1 MTVEQIVDYA
11 KKNNQSSIAITN
23 HGYLSSF
30 VSFGKYAKKKGI
42 KAIYGVELYDVDNP
56 LEKADTKD
64 YQQKRYHLILLA
76 KNHQGL
82 LDLFKIVSTSCTTF
96 RYKKPLMSVDWIK
109 ENNLGKNIIALSAC
123 QAGRVSRLLIN
134 DKEQEAKEFV
144 EKLQSIFSYV
154 ALEIQSHS
162 TESQIEANKK
172 IYSFVNKYNYPY
184 VFTTDAHMVSK
195 DQQETHSIFV
205 QISEDREVGESYTD
219 CFLQNKNDIK
229 EILGTQFEEEVL
241 IKGMAET
248 TKISDMIED
257 IDIGLNKGS
266 TMPVVKIQEEFKNNE
281 EYLRHLVYK
290 DFDVK
295 FKNMSEEDKQV
306 RRDRIETEL
315 PILYKSNFT
324 DYFIMLYMLV
334 QESNNRGIPRGYS
347 RGSGANCLCLY
358 MLGVTQIDSI
368 RWDLDFSR
376 FANLGRKNLADFD
389 WDISKLRRK
398 EFVEISEQLFGKE
411 NVAPICTFNTLS
423 TKVAIRDIGKV
434 LNDKE
439 IYSLPYPLRD
449 ETSKMIPVIEIINE
463 SGEKQEKEI
472 KLKEA
477 LLQNSKLAK
486 IAEEYPLWI
495 KYVVELEGLPKS
507 MGRHAAGTL
516 ITPTQIIDY
525 CPICQD
531 SEGNIMT
538 QIEMHSAMDDLGL
551 VKMDYLGLET
561 VDIVDNT
568 LKLAGLTWEDV
579 NINNIDLDDK
589 RIYDEVYKT
598 GNTTAV
604 FQMESFESKSM
615 CIDAETDNIE
625 DVIAINAFNRPGTKE
640 SFPIYCFNKKNPNNI
655 DVLHPDLREI
665 FSKTY
670 FVLLYQEQALQMFR
684 YAGFPEDEVDNA
696 RRCIDE
702 NSLIFMA
709 DGNRKKIKDICIGDI
724 IVSVNKNN
732 VMENKK
738 VINVFDNGYSK
749 TYKITTQ
756 QGNSIIATN
765 NHKVLTQNGWKEIKE
780 LSLSDYIMTPKTFH
794 SLKDNIHPRYK
805 PSEETMF
812 MLGLL
817 IGDGSIG
824 NEDHIH
830 FTNHEEV
837 LINKFQKCISMLSR
851 SNKECEFTTTKQV
864 GVNVDYIYSS
874 YVKTDEYKKELLK
887 LLIKFNLIQFAGA
900 KRIPDEFMLYPI
912 GGKLKNLIAGL
923 FNTDGGYNI
932 QNTMIQYYT
941 TSKELAYQIKSLL
954 FKYNIYSYID
964 AKIVKDYNY
973 LCYTVEIRQN
983 ESLISFEKNILP
995 QIVGEKYNQYKYIID
1010 KSKKIKDRY
1019 DFILPE
1025 EYYKEILFS
1034 SEQQNKSFSDISNYI
1049 GGYKYNGFKLNKN
1062 AAITNKKAKNIINYI
1077 YAPRTYELLLAE
1089 YIPLKVE
1096 KIEENESCHVFDIE
1110 VEDNHNYIANELIV
1124 HNCIGKKEKK
1134 SMEKLQVQL
1143 ENGLKNK
1150 GWNENQIEKMWQ
1162 LLLKQAEYSFGRG
1175 HSVAYSL
1182 MSYLTAY
1189 LKTYYPCEFFA
1200 SCLSA
1205 KSDNLPKLS
1214 VLINECQRLNIKILP
1229 PNINKSGKEFTPL
1242 KDKNSILFGLLGIK
1256 GIGETLVEKIIEEK
1270 NIKPFENINDF
1281 ILRTGASISQIVCL
1295 VKAGA
1300 IPTKNKKDFML
1311 KYASSLFD
1319 KKEYSPVGSTPSAKI
1334 LLERWGLDINKIEK
1348 DKRLLEYNKIRE
1360 KEYKISQQIKFD
1372 KHIVSFEEKYLQDE
1386 DLWEYQ
1392 TLSMFLS
1399 NNPFEES
1406 QKYIRN
1412 IEEVEVKQKGV
1423 VIGVIS
1429 EITKRND
1436 KNGKQFAYLKI
1447 FSTFD
1452 VIEIIVWHTQYSS
1465 FQDLIKKGQQ
1475 IAILCKKTDDNRLV
1489 AESIK
1494 TYDKWLEDRKI
1505 KK

>member
-1 MTVEQIVDYA
+1 MSFVNLHTHDSMGSLLDSIMTVEQIVDYA

-42 KAIYGVELYDVDNP
+42 KAIYGCEIYDIDNP
-56 LEKADTKD
+56 LKRADTKD

-96 RYKKPLMSVDWIK
+96 KYKKPLMSIDWIK

-123 QAGRVSRLLIN
+123 QAGRVSRLLMN

-144 EKLQSIFSYV
+144 EKLQSTFAYV

-162 TESQIEANKK
+162 TDSQIEANKK
-172 IYSFVNKYNYPY
+172 IYSFVVKNNYPY

-219 CFLQNKNDIK
+219 CFLQNENDIK
-229 EILGTQFEEEVL
+229 EILGAQFGEEVL

-248 TKISDMIED
+248 IKISDMIED

-266 TMPVVKIQEEFKNNE
+266 IMPVVKIQEGFKNNE
-281 EYLRHLVYK
+281 EYLRYLVYK

-295 FKNMSEEDKQV
+295 FKNMSEEDKQI

-376 FANLGRKNLADFD
+376 FANLGRKSLADFD

-398 EFVEISEQLFGKE
+398 EFVEISEELFGKE

-434 LNDKE
+434 LNDKG
-439 IYSLPYPLRD
+439 IYNLSYPLRD
-449 ETSKMIPVIEIINE
+449 ETAKMIPTIEIINE

-516 ITPTQIIDY
+516 ITPTPIIDY

-531 SEGNIMT
+531 SEGNVMT
-538 QIEMHSAMDDLGL
+538 QIEMHSAMEDLGL
-551 VKMDYLGLET
+551 IKMDYLGLET

-568 LKLAGLTWEDV
+568 LKLAGLSWDDV
-579 NINNIDLDDK
+579 DINNIDLDDK
-589 RIYDEVYKT
+589 KVYNEVYKT

-604 FQMESFESKSM
+604 FQMESFEGKAM
-615 CIDAETDNIE
+615 CIEAETDNIE
-625 DVIAINAFNRPGTKE
+625 DVIAINAFNRPGTKDG
-640 SFPIYCFNKKNPNNI
+640 FPIYCSNKKNPESVE
-655 DVLHPDLREI
+655 VLHPDLKEI
-665 FSKTY
+665 FSTTQ
-670 FVLLYQEQALQMFR
+670 FVLLYQEQALQIFR
-684 YAGFPEDEVDNA
+684 YAGFPEEDVDNA
-696 RRCIDE
+696 RRAIGHKQKEVMDKLHDKLC
-702 NSLIFMA
+702 
-709 DGNRKKIKDICIGDI
+709 DG
-724 IVSVNKNN
+724 
-732 VMENKK
+732 
-738 VINVFDNGYSK
+738 
-749 TYKITTQ
+749 
-756 QGNSIIATN
+756 
-765 NHKVLTQNGWKEIKE
+765 LT
-780 LSLSDYIMTPKTFH
+780 
-794 SLKDNIHPRYK
+794 
-805 PSEETMF
+805 
-812 MLGLL
+812 
-817 IGDGSIG
+817 
-824 NEDHIH
+824 
-830 FTNHEEV
+830 
-837 LINKFQKCISMLSR
+837 
-851 SNKECEFTTTKQV
+851 
-864 GVNVDYIYSS
+864 
-874 YVKTDEYKKELLK
+874 
-887 LLIKFNLIQFAGA
+887 A
-900 KRIPDEFMLYPI
+900 
-912 GGKLKNLIAGL
+912 
-923 FNTDGGYNI
+923 
-932 QNTMIQYYT
+932 
-941 TSKELAYQIKSLL
+941 
-954 FKYNIYSYID
+954 
-964 AKIVKDYNY
+964 
-973 LCYTVEIRQN
+973 
-983 ESLISFEKNILP
+983 
-995 QIVGEKYNQYKYIID
+995 
-1010 KSKKIKDRY
+1010 
-1019 DFILPE
+1019 
-1025 EYYKEILFS
+1025 
-1034 SEQQNKSFSDISNYI
+1034 
-1049 GGYKYNGFKLNKN
+1049 
-1062 AAITNKKAKNIINYI
+1062 
-1077 YAPRTYELLLAE
+1077 
-1089 YIPLKVE
+1089 
-1096 KIEENESCHVFDIE
+1096 
-1110 VEDNHNYIANELIV
+1110 
-1124 HNCIGKKEKK
+1124 
-1134 SMEKLQVQL
+1134 
-1143 ENGLKNK
+1143 K
-1150 GWNENQIEKMWQ
+1150 GWNDDQIETIWE
-1162 LLLKQAEYSFGRG
+1162 LLLKQSQYSFNRG
-1175 HSVAYSL
+1175 HSVSYAL
-1182 MSYLTAY
+1182 LSYLTAY

-1214 VLINECQRLNIKILP
+1214 VLINECQRLSIKILP

-1242 KDKNSILFGLLGIK
+1242 KEKNSILFGLLGIK
-1256 GIGETLVEKIIEEK
+1256 GIGVTLVEKIIEEK

-1281 ILRTGASISQIVCL
+1281 ISRTGASVAQVVCL

-1300 IPTKNKKDFML
+1300 IPAKNKKDFML
-1311 KYASSLFD
+1311 KYASSLFNN
-1319 KKEYSPVGSTPSAKI
+1319 KEYTPVNSIPSAKI
-1334 LLERWGLDINKIEK
+1334 LLEKWGLDINKIEK
-1348 DKRLLEYNKIRE
+1348 DKRLSEYNNIKEREYNKTQKE
-1360 KEYKISQQIKFD
+1360 KFN
-1372 KHIVSFEEKYLQDE
+1372 KHIRDFEEKYLQDE

-1399 NNPFEES
+1399 NNPFSES
-1406 QKYIRN
+1406 QKYIKN
-1412 IEEVEVKQKGV
+1412 IEEIKIKQKGV
-1423 VIGVIS
+1423 VIGVVS

-1447 FSTFD
+1447 FSTYD
-1452 VIEIIVWHTQYSS
+1452 VIEVIVWHTQYNN

-1475 IAILCKKTDDNRLV
+1475 IAILVKKTDDNRLI
-1489 AESIK
+1489 AESFK
-1494 TYDKWLEDRKI
+1494 TYDKWLEDRKL